1 MKRQPEGISA
11 DDIYAETE
19 YALSVNTEQEQL
31 NLIQIDQISQYF
43 ELLPEPQ
50 QQVIEYVFMRDL
62 THQEA
67 AQQLDIP
74 LGTLKSRLRLAL
86 NKLRDF
92 IGVEE

>member
-1 MKRQPEGISA
+1 M
-11 DDIYAETE
+11 
-19 YALSVNTEQEQL
+19 
-31 NLIQIDQISQYF
+31 DQISQYF
-43 ELLPEPQ
+43 ELLPAAQRE
-50 QQVIEYVFMRDL
+50 VIEYVFMRDL

-86 NKLRDF
+86 NKLRDY

>member
-1 MKRQPEGISA
+1 
-11 DDIYAETE
+11 
-19 YALSVNTEQEQL
+19 
-31 NLIQIDQISQYF
+31 
-43 ELLPEPQ
+43 
-50 QQVIEYVFMRDL
+50 MRDL

-86 NKLRDF
+86 NKLRDY